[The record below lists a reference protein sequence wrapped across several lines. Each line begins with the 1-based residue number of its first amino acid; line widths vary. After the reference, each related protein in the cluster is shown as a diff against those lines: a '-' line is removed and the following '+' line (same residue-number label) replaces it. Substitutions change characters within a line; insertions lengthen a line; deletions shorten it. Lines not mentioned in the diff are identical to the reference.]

1 MFPTTGDLF
10 FIDKGLLL
18 DERVSILLYEQRL
31 HMLRDVKECAS
42 GGIME
47 AGWLG
52 PDKSLA

>member
-18 DERVSILLYEQRL
+18 DERVSILLCEQRL